1 MPRLVLFFLPF
12 TVRVSKT
19 SLLKFSTDFFP
30 RFAHL
35 DLSYQW
41 LFVISTYVLIGCRDH
56 DIESKSALKQA
67 GWVAFAII
75 LLPYFTVFG
84 VECGEVVEL
93 A

>member
-1 MPRLVLFFLPF
+1 M
-12 TVRVSKT
+12 
-19 SLLKFSTDFFP
+19 
-30 RFAHL
+30 
-35 DLSYQW
+35 
-41 LFVISTYVLIGCRDH
+41 ISTYVLIGCRDH
-56 DIESKSALKQA
+56 DIESKSALKQT